1 MNYVDEKLI
10 ELGVNLTGLAVK
22 STASTVQKKISA
34 AKARKNDKN
43 TIEVYD

>member
-22 STASTVQKKISA
+22 STASIVQKK
-34 AKARKNDKN
+34 
-43 TIEVYD
+43 